1 MIWRCLVRPVLFALP
16 AETVHHWSMASFHAS
31 MFWPLSACLHAATR
45 VPDPRLQT
53 TVFGIPFENPV
64 GLAAGFDK
72 QAVWFNSLRQLGFSH
87 VEVGTITGEAQPGN
101 PQPRLFRLPQDQALI
116 NRMGFN
122 NLGAEQAAARLANA
136 RLQTI
141 LGINIGKTKS
151 VDVEQA
157 VTDYVQSFRL
167 LFPFARYFTVNVS
180 SPNTPGLRTLQDR
193 EPLSELLREL
203 MRQNQ
208 QMARQTSS
216 PTRPILLK
224 IAPDLNADQI
234 GDIAALA
241 REIPLDGIIA
251 TNTTIRRE
259 HLKTPAERLQ
269 QIGAGGLSGK
279 PLSEISRNV
288 IRQLYVQTD
297 RAIPLVG
304 AGGIMSG
311 EDAWSMICQGASLV
325 QVYTGFVYGGPFFV
339 KRVNRYLAQQ
349 LDRSGFSCIADA
361 VGSQV

>member
-1 MIWRCLVRPVLFALP
+1 
-16 AETVHHWSMASFHAS
+16 
-31 MFWPLSACLHAATR
+31 
-45 VPDPRLQT
+45 
-53 TVFGIPFENPV
+53 
-64 GLAAGFDK
+64 
-72 QAVWFNSLRQLGFSH
+72 
-87 VEVGTITGEAQPGN
+87 
-101 PQPRLFRLPQDQALI
+101 
-116 NRMGFN
+116 MGFN

-180 SPNTPGLRTLQDR
+180 SPEHSGLSHPAGSRTVIR
-193 EPLSELLREL
+193 
-203 MRQNQ
+203 
-208 QMARQTSS
+208 TV
-216 PTRPILLK
+216 TRVD
-224 IAPDLNADQI
+224 AAESANGSADQQPHASDSVEDCSRPERRSNWRYRRVGS
-234 GDIAALA
+234 GDPPGRDHRHQYHHPSRAS
-241 REIPLDGIIA
+241 E
-251 TNTTIRRE
+251 NTCR
-259 HLKTPAERLQ
+259 ALQ